1 MGFVRLVAFA
11 VASLL
16 CAGFG
21 FGWLLVMRLL
31 WFLGDFGNL
40 LVTSVGSLV
49 LVCLRFIWFGV
60 GIWVVW

>member
-11 VASLL
+11 VTSLL

-31 WFLGDFGNL
+31 WFLGDFGICWW
-40 LVTSVGSLV
+40 LV
-49 LVCLRFIWFGV
+49 LVVWFWFA
-60 GIWVVW
+60 WVLFGLV